1 VAQPIPLPHERSR
14 VGPALLCADLACAP
28 SRAMVQVVESLSGS
42 HVARD
47 EYQAAGYHGTM
58 QPCQVRL
65 KTGRSALNT
74 STLQEYE
81 GDMTMAEVSTID
93 QAKGDSMPRPY
104 APSWVDRFNAWVTR
118 RPGPS
123 WLYYLGIG
131 LALFLVQIAV
141 LWGEKAYPVGAIIPS
156 HTFIAGII
164 PLLLWLCLHLDNRAE
179 EALRTLRPAMKAS
192 EEEYARLRYEV
203 TTLPARPAL
212 LASLAGVAF
221 ILLVN
226 LLLGTSR
233 GFDDLI
239 DFPIS
244 KNVIYWIYVS
254 SWWFIAAF
262 LYHTIH
268 QLRTTNLIYTKYTRV
283 VLLRMTPLYALS
295 SLTALTA
302 VSLAAITYGW
312 IALNPG
318 LSAEP
323 ISWAIVVPITALAIA
338 AFVWP
343 LLGIHRLLVEEKGR
357 LLDECSLR
365 LEATIAELHRRVDSE
380 RLERMDDLNQTIAS
394 LGMELNLLE
403 GVPTWPWQ
411 PETVRLLITA
421 LALPLGLWLAQLVLQ
436 RVMGP

>member
-1 VAQPIPLPHERSR
+1 
-14 VGPALLCADLACAP
+14 
-28 SRAMVQVVESLSGS
+28 
-42 HVARD
+42 
-47 EYQAAGYHGTM
+47 
-58 QPCQVRL
+58 
-65 KTGRSALNT
+65 
-74 STLQEYE
+74 
-81 GDMTMAEVSTID
+81 MTMAEVSTVD
-93 QAKGDSMPRPY
+93 QGKGGSKPLPY
-104 APSWVDRFNAWVTR
+104 APSWVDRFNAWVNHL
-118 RPGPS
+118 PGPS
-123 WLYYLGIG
+123 WLYYIGIG
-131 LALFLVQIAV
+131 LALFLLQNVA
-141 LWGEKAYPVGAIIPS
+141 LWAEGVYSLGTIIPS

-164 PLLLWLCLHLDNRAE
+164 PLLLWLCVHLDNQAE
-179 EALRTLRPAMKAS
+179 EALGTMQPAMKAS
-192 EEEYARLRYEV
+192 EEEFARLRYEV
-203 TTLPARPAL
+203 TTLPARPTL

-233 GFDDLI
+233 GFDDLTG
-239 DFPIS
+239 FPIS
-244 KNVIYWIYVS
+244 KNVIYWIYAS

-268 QLRTTNLIYTKYTRV
+268 QMRTINLIYTKYTRI

-312 IALNPG
+312 MALNPG

-323 ISWAIVVPITALAIA
+323 ISWAIVIPITILAIVT
-338 AFVWP
+338 FVWP

-365 LEATIAELHRRVDSE
+365 LEAIIAELHQRVDGE
-380 RLERMDDLNQTIAS
+380 RLGGMDDLNATLTS
-394 LGMELNLLE
+394 LETELNLLE

-421 LALPLGLWLAQLVLQ
+421 LALPLGLWLAQYVLQ
-436 RVMGP
+436 RLMGT

>member
-1 VAQPIPLPHERSR
+1 
-14 VGPALLCADLACAP
+14 
-28 SRAMVQVVESLSGS
+28 
-42 HVARD
+42 
-47 EYQAAGYHGTM
+47 
-58 QPCQVRL
+58 
-65 KTGRSALNT
+65 
-74 STLQEYE
+74 
-81 GDMTMAEVSTID
+81 MTMAEVSTVE
-93 QAKGDSMPRPY
+93 QGKGESEPVPY
-104 APSWVDRFNAWVTR
+104 APGWVDRFNAWVTR
-118 RPGPS
+118 LPGPS
-123 WLYYLGIG
+123 WLYYVGIG
-131 LALFLVQIAV
+131 LALFLLQNVA
-141 LWGEKAYPVGAIIPS
+141 LWAERVYPLGTIIPS

-164 PLLLWLCLHLDNRAE
+164 PLLLGLCLHLDNRAE

-192 EEEYARLRYEV
+192 EEELARLRYEV
-203 TTLPARPAL
+203 TTLPARPTL

-239 DFPIS
+239 GFPIS

-268 QLRTTNLIYTKYTRV
+268 QFRTINLIYTKYTRV

-323 ISWAIVVPITALAIA
+323 ISWAIVVPITVLAIA
-338 AFVWP
+338 TFVWP

-365 LEATIAELHRRVDSE
+365 LEATIAELHRRVDGE
-380 RLERMDDLNQTIAS
+380 RLEGMDDLNATMAS
-394 LGMELNLLE
+394 LEIELNLLE

-421 LALPLGLWLAQLVLQ
+421 LALPLGLWLAQYVLQ
-436 RVMGP
+436 RLMGT